1 VKPRILVIDDESAI
15 RDSLKMTLEYDGY
28 DVATAATGEEGVKLV
43 EREAP
48 DLVFLDIKMPGMDG
62 LEVLQKLRH
71 VVDTVPF
78 VVISGHGD
86 ISTAVEATRLGAFD
100 FIEKPLASERVLV
113 TVRNAVDTR
122 RLKTENRSYRKDAE
136 KKYQI
141 VGDSP
146 ALAAVRGA
154 IQKAAP
160 TNATVLIW
168 GESGPIHRES
178 LRRDG
183 PFVQVNCAAIPDEL
197 IESELFGHEK
207 GSFTGATDRQI
218 GKFEQA
224 DKGTIFLDE
233 VGDMSLKTQ
242 AKVLRVLQEQELE
255 RLGSN
260 RLIKVDVRVIAATNK
275 NLEEEIDRHTFR
287 EDLFYRLNVVPIQ
300 VPALRERRDD
310 IPALVR
316 HFADLFARDNN
327 FRRTTFTGEAMEVLR
342 QRHWRG
348 NIREL
353 RNFVERLMIM
363 SGGEAM
369 EVLRQRHWRGNI
381 RELRNFVERLMIM
394 SGGDAID
401 VADIPDAGAAAV
413 RGEAAAGAAGGSGAG
428 PALSQAWLHA
438 PTLQEFKSG
447 SERAYLVARLRE
459 NGWNISKTAEVIDTP
474 RSNLYKKLEQYQISQ
489 EKDG

>member
-1 VKPRILVIDDESAI
+1 MKPRILVIDDESAI
-15 RDSLKMTLEYDGY
+15 RDSLKMVLEYEGY
-28 DVATAATGEEGVKLV
+28 EVMLAATGDEGVKLV

-62 LEVLQKLRH
+62 LEVLQKLEH
-71 VVDTVPF
+71 MVETTPI
-78 VVISGHGD
+78 VVISGHAD
-86 ISTAVEATRLGAFD
+86 MATAVKATKLGAFD
-100 FIEKPLASERVLV
+100 FIGKPLEQDRILV

-122 RLKTENRSYRKDAE
+122 RIKTENKSYRRDAE

-146 ALAAVRGA
+146 MLALVRSA

-168 GESGPIHRES
+168 GESGVGKELVARGIHRES

-183 PFVQVNCAAIPDEL
+183 AFVQVNCAAIPDEL

-224 DKGTIFLDE
+224 DRGTMFLDE
-233 VGDMSLKTQ
+233 IGDMSLKTQ

-260 RLIKVDVRVIAATNK
+260 RIIKVDVRVIAATNK
-275 NLEEEIDRHTFR
+275 NLEEEIDRRTFR
-287 EDLFYRLNVVPIQ
+287 EDLFYRLNVVPIH

-310 IPALVR
+310 IPSLVR

-327 FRRTTFTGEAMEVLR
+327 FHRKTFTASAMERLK
-342 QRHWRG
+342 QQHWRG

-363 SGGEAM
+363 TSAEAIDARDIPEGGA
-369 EVLRQRHWRGNI
+369 I
-381 RELRNFVERLMIM
+381 R
-394 SGGDAID
+394 GDAPMLAGTEGM
-401 VADIPDAGAAAV
+401 VAATHGAPLWLDAT
-413 RGEAAAGAAGGSGAG
+413 
-428 PALSQAWLHA
+428 
-438 PTLQEFKSG
+438 TLQEFKSG
-447 SERAYLVARLRE
+447 SERSYLVAKLRE
-459 NGWNISKTAEVIDTP
+459 NGWNISKTAEVIETP

-489 EKDG
+489 EKDGN